1 MISQKEALLA
11 ERQQLIENIQYNQI
25 RKNSEYDQK
34 IRKLNTDAKE
44 LTDKLRK
51 ANLEAD
57 K

>member
-1 MISQKEALLA
+1 LA
-11 ERQQLIENIQYNQI
+11 ERQQLIEDIQYGQLQRN
-25 RKNSEYDQK
+25 NESEQR

-51 ANLEAD
+51 ANLEAE